1 MRSIG
6 WLLAATASACL
17 LLCGAAWSLPSV
29 SLGSISERQSV
40 GITIYDPSLTL
51 VQEERTVG
59 LRKGMNEFQFTWG
72 GIQLDPS
79 SLQMQLP
86 GAPKGVRVAETVF
99 PATVNNTVTWRIVAD
114 RPGEQT
120 VSISHFVTG
129 MSWSTEYAVYVD
141 PDEARLSLDGFV
153 KLTNSSQED
162 YREASIRLLLG
173 EVHRIP
179 RYAPPPPAA
188 AKMEAGGAL
197 ASLLPEEIARAG
209 FAEYSVY
216 QLPGKQDL
224 LAKETRRLPLFATN
238 PFAFD
243 KLYTYDERR
252 FGKDVGME
260 YVFENSKQRG
270 LGDPLAAGPIRVY
283 RKESDGRLLLIG
295 EDNLG
300 YVPPDEK
307 VKLYL
312 GNARNV
318 VVEVVQTDYKRE
330 YLPMETMVVPAEGKA
345 AIAQIVPPKARDY
358 VEDIDWKV
366 TVRNRKAKTINLV
379 VRQYYS
385 GEVTQASHKYEKVA
399 TGTIE
404 FKLELKAGATEVITY
419 HVKNK
424 VIHERLPMEQQSE

>member
-1 MRSIG
+1 MRSIC
-6 WLLAATASACL
+6 WLLVVAASACL
-17 LLCGAAWSLPSV
+17 LPCGAAWSLPSV

-51 VQEERTVG
+51 VQEQRTVG
-59 LRKGMNEFQFTWG
+59 LRKGLNEFQFTWG
-72 GIQLDPS
+72 GITLDPS
-79 SLQMQLP
+79 SLQMQLL
-86 GAPKGVRVAETVF
+86 GDPKGVRVTETVF
-99 PATVNNTVTWRIVAD
+99 PATVNNTVTWRITSD

-120 VSISHFVTG
+120 VSITYFVTG
-129 MSWSTEYAVYVD
+129 MSWSTEYLAYVD
-141 PDEARLSLDGFV
+141 PDEERLSLDGFV
-153 KLTNSSQED
+153 KLANSSQED

-173 EVHRIP
+173 EIHRI
-179 RYAPPPPAA
+179 RREMA
-188 AKMEAGGAL
+188 AKAAPAGAQSVAYEPL
-197 ASLLPEEIARAG
+197 NVLLDQEISRTG

-224 LAKETRRLPLFATN
+224 MAQETRRLPLFATN
-238 PFAFD
+238 PFALD

-260 YVFENSKQRG
+260 YVFENSKQKG
-270 LGDPLAAGPIRVY
+270 LGDPLASGPIRVY

-330 YLPMETMVVPAEGKA
+330 YLPLEAMVMPAETKGA
-345 AIAQIVPPKARDY
+345 VTQIVPPKARDY
-358 VEDIDWKV
+358 VEDIDWKI
-366 TVRNRKAKTINLV
+366 TVRNRKAKAINLV

-399 TGTIE
+399 TGAIG
-404 FKLELKAGATEVITY
+404 FKLELKPGATEAITY

-424 VIHERLPMEQQSE
+424 VIHERLPQG